1 MSSRPAGPVGRLLMD
16 ELEFTDAEKEFVE
29 QATTGTTADMNRS
42 RVIVD
47 VYLVKRLKTIG
58 DDLIESNTTISETSQ
73 ASATEVSEANRRSA
87 NSLNFLTGALVLVGL
102 AQVLAVVFG

>member
-1 MSSRPAGPVGRLLMD
+1 MD
-16 ELEFTDAEKEFVE
+16 ELEFTYVEREFVE
-29 QATTGTTADMNRS
+29 QATTGHTGDINRA
-42 RVIVD
+42 RVIAD

-87 NSLNFLTGALVLVGL
+87 NSLNYLTGALVLVGI
-102 AQVLAVVFG
+102 ANVLAIFLG